1 MTDSPDAVPNTTS
14 GQKTNDHRKKLRN
27 DGWRRVVGRVNRQ
40 QAHERNIKKNQESPA
55 DKAARRTAE
64 ATVVLA
70 RVTVVLAIL
79 SALTL
84 WQIYE
89 GGIDTHALADA
100 ANRQVCA
107 AEKSAK
113 AARDFAD
120 TADEINSGIQDAVRK
135 LNIQAQKLGETA
147 KQTADL
153 ASNTKEANKISQTAL
168 EIQTRP
174 WIGIKLTDFKIDP
187 REATKGTNF
196 DYLLKNYGT
205 SPALHVWSEFQSAPH
220 LFIPV
225 KDPSDLQVCKNA
237 REQLMDRRNIQRVI
251 FPTSD
256 PPKENKKVQNLG
268 GAGYNILGCVAYQGM
283 SGKDIYYTA
292 VEMVLIIDGAPDGS
306 YIVKD
311 SEVRYFQAN

>member
-1 MTDSPDAVPNTTS
+1 MM
-14 GQKTNDHRKKLRN
+14 GKKLRN

-70 RVTVVLAIL
+70 IVTVVLAIL

-100 ANRQVCA
+100 AGRQAGAAEKSENAAGRQAGA

-120 TADEINSGIQDAVRK
+120 TADKINSGIQDAVHK